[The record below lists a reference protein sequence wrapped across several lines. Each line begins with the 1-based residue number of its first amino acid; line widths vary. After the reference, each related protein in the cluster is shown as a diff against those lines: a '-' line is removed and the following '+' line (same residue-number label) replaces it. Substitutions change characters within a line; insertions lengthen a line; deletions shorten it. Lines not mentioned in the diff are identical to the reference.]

1 MVEYLK
7 TKKGYFYK
15 LLKNG
20 ERKRISQEEY
30 NRKNKKMIGGFGKTK
45 QEIIDEL
52 INKKEEYYDDWLRS
66 GSKFG
71 KIYKNSIGKDPYT
84 DIDGGLV
91 YVNEVITNYEV
102 EPDIEYIALFGPFNP
117 RKKTSKILQKEMEEK
132 VQKNIYLRKK
142 EIIDEIKDK
151 KKYNIWVKLGS
162 KFGKIYKNG
171 NKGYLWWDINGEL
184 VLVNE
189 DTTNYKGEPDVK
201 YIPVFGPYNPNEES
215 PLKKNF
221 DIQMEKKVKI
231 IDEVKRDKRKYNNWI
246 EKGGRYGIIEKYGI
260 KKSAWTDVNGKPVK
274 VSYVTSTYNTD
285 TEPDTEQIAVFDWY
299 GPTHNNPYVEQN
311 KYSIVNKDITLS
323 TSGLGSCTALAMIIG
338 NKKFMVHL
346 EARTNVDVIIN
357 VIKKIIEEE
366 NVDPIILKPYIYY
379 GRTNSSLTL
388 FRSKDICRKLGI
400 PEENYDIS
408 SVSPFETVDL

>member
-20 ERKRISQEEY
+20 EKKRISQEEY
-30 NRKNKKMIGGFGKTK
+30 NRKNKKMIGGIGKTK

-52 INKKEEYYDDWLRS
+52 INKKEEYYYDWLKL
-66 GSKFG
+66 GSEFG
-71 KIYKNSIGKDPYT
+71 KIYKNSRGKYLYT

-91 YVNEVITNYEV
+91 SVNEVITNYEV
-102 EPDIEYIALFGPFNP
+102 EPDIEYIAVFGPYNP
-117 RKKTSKILQKEMEEK
+117 YKKTSKNLQIEMKKKVEK
-132 VQKNIYLRKK
+132 IVELRKK
-142 EIIDEIKDK
+142 EIINEIKRE

-171 NKGYLWWDINGEL
+171 NRGYLWWDINGEL

-189 DTTNYKGEPDVK
+189 VTTNYIGEPDVE
-201 YIPVFGPYNPNEES
+201 YIAVFGPYNPKKKS
-215 PLKKNF
+215 SLKKNF
-221 DIQMEKKVKI
+221 EIQIEKKVQI
-231 IDEVKRDKRKYNNWI
+231 IDELIKKEKYQEWVEKGSRFGIIRKYSG
-246 EKGGRYGIIEKYGI
+246 KPYT
-260 KKSAWTDVNGKPVK
+260 WTDVNGKAVK
-274 VSYVTSTYNTD
+274 ISYVTSTYNTD
-285 TEPDTEQIAVFDWY
+285 TEPDVEYIAVFDMY

-323 TSGLGSCTALAMIIG
+323 TSGLGSCTALAMIIK

-346 EARTNVDVIIN
+346 DATTNVDAIIN

-366 NVDPIILKPYIYY
+366 NVVPIILKPYIYA
-379 GRTNSSLTL
+379 GGLNSSRTL
-388 FRSKDICRKLGI
+388 DMSKYICIKLGI
-400 PEENYDIS
+400 LKENYNIS
-408 SVSPFETVDL
+408 NVSTLETVYF